1 MLLKR
6 NKERF
11 PQLLGYLKNEEKLL
25 ADLELSSLYESLKK
39 EKEKKKIAL
48 CNENVNILPNMNSL
62 KPLTLSLNE
71 SPVKKSNNGSL
82 GNTLRRAV
90 K

>member
-25 ADLELSSLYESLKK
+25 SDLELSSLYDSVKK
-39 EKEKKKIAL
+39 EKEKRKVAL
-48 CNENVNILPNMNSL
+48 CNENVNIIPSLNSL

-71 SPVKKSNNGSL
+71 SPVKKPNNGSL
-82 GNTLRRAV
+82 GSTLRRAV